1 MLVNLPAEKSD
12 SQYCEYILIYSGVIY
27 ENMAYEKFNPQGPS
41 HLTPSP
47 LNPNPHLTAYYP
59 NPTSPTQPYLS
70 YPTQLYLPY
79 PTLPLP
85 PFLPYPILSPLPN
98 PTSPTQSYL
107 PYPTQ
112 LYLPYPTLPL
122 PPFLP
127 YPTLPPLHPP
137 HTFTLSPNFPNSL
150 TQTQRKHQTFQHLHL
165 CSLLLYP
172 NRKQIPHHILAD
184 RILRHSRSAQ
194 HGRYQVR
201 DVGGDNGEGGVF
213 KIGDL
218 VYNTPT
224 GSIFFGLE
232 MQVERIGGRVQK
244 GALGIYTSIQIL
256 FSLDYSQ

>member
-85 PFLPYPILSPLPN
+85 PFLPYP
-98 PTSPTQSYL
+98 
-107 PYPTQ
+107 
-112 LYLPYPTLPL
+112 
-122 PPFLP
+122 
-127 YPTLPPLHPP
+127 TLPPLHPP

-165 CSLLLYP
+165 WSLLLYP